1 MQHCWPATA
10 NVVRCY
16 MLRQFVAFRC
26 MLLRVVESCCAK
38 FETGQTFKPTTL
50 SISFVP
56 WLPKRIATMLDSF
69 TQLFQ
74 HCWCH
79 ACALPMVS
87 LEINHCVTILS
98 LENFNVSILSHNAL
112 QVPTLLGVVAFVCTL
127 LLTLSNNS
135 HNFRANNAGSYC
147 VRLLVA

>member
-16 MLRQFVAFRC
+16 MLRQFVACRC
-26 MLLRVVESCCAK
+26 MLMRVVGSCCAK

-50 SISFVP
+50 SISF
-56 WLPKRIATMLDSF
+56 
-69 TQLFQ
+69 
-74 HCWCH
+74 
-79 ACALPMVS
+79 MVS
-87 LEINHCVTILS
+87 LEINQFVTILP
-98 LENFNVSILSHNAL
+98 LENCNVSILWHNAL

-135 HNFRANNAGSYC
+135 QHFRANNVGSYC

>member
-10 NVVRCY
+10 NVVRY
-16 MLRQFVAFRC
+16 YILRQFVACRC
-26 MLLRVVESCCAK
+26 MLMRVVGSCCAK
-38 FETGQTFKPTTL
+38 FETGQTFKPTTP

-69 TQLFQ
+69 VQLVQ

-79 ACALPMVS
+79 ACVLPMVS
-87 LEINHCVTILS
+87 LEINQCVTIQS
-98 LENFNVSILSHNAL
+98 LENFNVSILRHNAL

-135 HNFRANNAGSYC
+135 QHFRANNAGSYC